1 MTAQNSHSVVSDEG
15 HDLHRYSGTLKA
27 LIVEDSEGIRETTKE
42 LLEEYFASVDTADN
56 GEAGLARY
64 RDVRHDIVIADINMP
79 VMNGIEMARLIRQIN
94 PGQIVIFISGYN
106 DSDSLIKIIN
116 MGIDHFLMKP
126 FMKADLYRILGKA
139 LKYRWMHNLEK
150 EYQKQLEDAVT
161 IQTRELREALRMV
174 KDLSDELVLRLSA
187 AAEHHDAETGNHIKR
202 IGLYAEFL
210 AGELGMGREFREL
223 IKFSAPLHDIGKI
236 GIPDHLLIKPG
247 RLSREEWEVMKRHT
261 VIGANILS
269 GSSIKYIQAGHL
281 IALHH
286 HEKWDGSGYPFGLK
300 GMEISIEGRIIA
312 ICDQYDALVS
322 RRPYKEAFTHE
333 KAFTI
338 ISEGDGRTMPFHFD
352 PDILEIFRKKSY
364 VFREIHASCGS
375 DS

>member
-1 MTAQNSHSVVSDEG
+1 
-15 HDLHRYSGTLKA
+15 
-27 LIVEDSEGIRETTKE
+27 
-42 LLEEYFASVDTADN
+42 
-56 GEAGLARY
+56 
-64 RDVRHDIVIADINMP
+64 
-79 VMNGIEMARLIRQIN
+79 
-94 PGQIVIFISGYN
+94 
-106 DSDSLIKIIN
+106 
-116 MGIDHFLMKP
+116 
-126 FMKADLYRILGKA
+126 
-139 LKYRWMHNLEK
+139 
-150 EYQKQLEDAVT
+150 
-161 IQTRELREALRMV
+161 MV
-174 KDLSDELVLRLSA
+174 KDLSDELVLRLLP

-223 IKFSAPLHDIGKI
+223 IRFSAPLHDIGKI

-312 ICDQYDALVS
+312 SATSMTPWSAGAPTKKLY
-322 RRPYKEAFTHE
+322 HE
-333 KAFTI
+333 KAF
-338 ISEGDGRTMPFHFD
+338 P
-352 PDILEIFRKKSY
+352 
-364 VFREIHASCGS
+364 
-375 DS
+375 